1 MSSTSAAAAPARPVR
16 VWLDGEM
23 VDAEQARL
31 HHLTHTFHYGL
42 GAFEGIRAYQV
53 APGEGA
59 VFRLREHVAR
69 LVESCHLITF
79 EDLPFSPEQMADAC
93 VQALRENGLAAGYL
107 RPVIYLGDG
116 AMGIGAKTNPVRTM
130 VAAWAWGAYLG
141 EEGMQR
147 GISTCISSFRRP
159 SHNGVMAKGKLT
171 GQYINSILAKR
182 EALANGFDE
191 AILLNEQG
199 FVSEATGENLF
210 MVKRGRLITPPL
222 TANILAGIT
231 RATILE
237 IAADL
242 GMPIEE
248 RMFARD
254 ELYVA
259 DEVFLTGT
267 AAEVTPVRR
276 IDGRRIGNDR
286 RGPITEQL
294 QARYFDIVKGREP
307 AYEHWLTRYSL

>member
-1 MSSTSAAAAPARPVR
+1 MSATAETTTLDHPVR
-16 VWLDGEM
+16 VWLDGAL
-23 VDAEQARL
+23 VDAEAARL

-42 GAFEGIRAYQV
+42 GAFEGIRAYRV
-53 APGEGA
+53 SETEGA
-59 VFRLREHVAR
+59 VFRLQEHVAR
-69 LVESCHLITF
+69 LAESCHLITIQ
-79 EDLPFSPEQMADAC
+79 DMPFGPDAIAAAC
-93 VQALRENGLAAGYL
+93 VEALRANGLLAGYL
-107 RPVIYLGDG
+107 RPVVYLGDG

-141 EEGMQR
+141 EEGLRR
-147 GISTCISSFRRP
+147 GIRCCIASFRRP

-242 GMPIEE
+242 EIPIEE

-267 AAEVTPVRR
+267 AAEVTPVRE
-276 IDGRRIGNDR
+276 IDGRRIGAGS
-286 RGPITEQL
+286 RGPITERL
-294 QARYFDIVKGREP
+294 QSRYFDIVQGRAP
-307 AYEHWLTRYSL
+307 GYERWLTRFSL